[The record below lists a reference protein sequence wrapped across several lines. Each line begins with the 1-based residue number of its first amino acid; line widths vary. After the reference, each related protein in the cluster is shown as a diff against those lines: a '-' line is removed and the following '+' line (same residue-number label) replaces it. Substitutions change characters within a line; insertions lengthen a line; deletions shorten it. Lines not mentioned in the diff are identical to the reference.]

1 MVKDPKLIGVIC
13 AFLAALAFSSND
25 VIIKLLSGDYP
36 LHQVVFIRALL
47 GLTVT
52 MAVLMPLEG
61 GWRNLRT
68 RRPLAHVARGLCVVF
83 ANMAFFTSIAAMP
96 LADATAI
103 FFISPLI
110 ITALSVVIL
119 KEKVGMRRW
128 AAVIVGL
135 VGVVIVVRPGGGGF
149 QFAALLPLLAAVGYA
164 LLHIITRKIGLTE
177 SASTMA
183 FYIQLSFITV
193 SGAIGLG
200 FGDGAYAGGNHPS
213 IEFLLRAWVWPTAA
227 DWVLL
232 AVLGVTSALGGYLI
246 SQAYRVAEAG
256 LVAPFEYTA
265 LVMSV
270 IWGVTIWGDWPIAT
284 TWAGIALILASGLF
298 IALREAH
305 LGRTPSARRT
315 SARR

>member
-1 MVKDPKLIGVIC
+1 MIKDPKILGVVC
-13 AFLAALAFSSND
+13 AFFAAMAFSSND
-25 VIIKLLSGDYP
+25 LIIKLLSSDYP
-36 LHQVVFIRALL
+36 LHQVVFIRATL

-52 MAVLMPLEG
+52 LFLLMPLEG
-61 GWRNLRT
+61 GLKNLRT
-68 RRPLAHVARGLCVVF
+68 CRPLAHFARGLCVVF
-83 ANMAFFTSIAAMP
+83 ANMAFFTSIASLP

-103 FFISPLI
+103 FFVSPLI
-110 ITALSVVIL
+110 ITAFSVVFL
-119 KEKVGMRRW
+119 KEKVGIRRW

-135 VGVVIVVRPGGGGF
+135 IGVIIVVRPGSGSF
-149 QFAALLPLLAAVGYA
+149 QLVALLPLLAAIGYA

-183 FYIQLSFITV
+183 FYIQLSFIVV
-193 SGAIGLG
+193 SASIGLA
-200 FGDGAYAGGNHPS
+200 FGDGAYSGSANPS
-213 IEFLLRAWVWPTAA
+213 MEFLLRAWIWPTSN
-227 DWVLL
+227 DWILL
-232 AVLGVTSALGGYLI
+232 AFLGLSSALGGYLI

-270 IWGVTIWGDWPIAT
+270 IWGITIWGHWPIAT

-298 IALREAH
+298 IAFREAH
-305 LGRTPSARRT
+305 LGRTPSARKT